1 MFPSVIVS
9 VSFFSYSQSV
19 AHQSSVHSHY
29 ALTATCDVGR
39 AALIS
44 RIVNKSPTVT
54 SVIITGPAQLFIS
67 LILAPYSSLFNY
79 YLSTELPVKLL
90 PAPHNFLSNYFQLL
104 IFLCLTITSHTV
116 SCLIVTN
123 QTLSSVSLLSAI
135 YNFHVFHP
143 LITTYQ
149 RASLQPTLCLV
160 PLLITYP
167 SRWRS
172 RRCS

>member
-1 MFPSVIVS
+1 M
-9 VSFFSYSQSV
+9 
-19 AHQSSVHSHY
+19 
-29 ALTATCDVGR
+29 GR

-79 YLSTELPVKLL
+79 YYLSTELPVKLL

-116 SCLIVTN
+116 SCLIATN

-149 RASLQPTLCLV
+149 RASLQPTLCLA
-160 PLLITYP
+160 PLFITYP
-167 SRWRS
+167 SRWRN
-172 RRCS
+172 RRCSWGGPGRRRR